1 MSTPPDPARL
11 QAASARFV
19 AFFRE
24 LGGAFLERE
33 DVLSQIAL
41 GLLCREHV
49 LLTGPPGTAKSQIAS
64 AVFERIL
71 DEDTGEPSLF
81 ARQLTESTVQTDL
94 IGPINFKTLTET
106 GRTEHFTDEGM
117 LGAVHAFLD
126 EVFDGRDML
135 LRAALNVLHERELK
149 QGTRITRGR
158 IECALMASNRYLA
171 EVLEDAR
178 ETLLAFV
185 DRVAFVGFVP
195 RGFADPA
202 NLNAVLRR
210 QIGGDGRPTLDAPLT
225 IQDLDALQDAVDS
238 VFVSDA
244 MCESLAALLDL
255 VDTEQKSAARADPGF
270 IPTRY
275 LSTRT
280 AVRSGRI
287 LRALC
292 VHDQI
297 FQHPARPLEARHD
310 DLAGL
315 RLHLVLSGPAPS
327 AIGRLLE
334 RETDARERRQLGIVR
349 TEREIFDRC
358 FARLPITRAQPRP
371 MRPSKPAPPQQS
383 PAKPPP
389 LPTTSAPPPLLKANP
404 IEERARA
411 ALASRNPAKLIE
423 VMRELVG
430 PARAAGPE
438 AERATE
444 LLDACAAALHA
455 EGVHAGLS
463 ASGDP
468 RRVAHATAKDL
479 GALGTTLEQ
488 AGPGSRALARWLR
501 GRALTVLSEAAAYAL
516 GLPATELGHLAGLGG
531 LGTSADPM
539 KHAEARVEALEEL
552 SSERRALLAGG
563 VDPHEREAADAA
575 WARGVAA
582 AEDDVAALCDAAL
595 QQAAAKSLAV
605 RGPGELAEVLTELG
619 PELHRVR
626 ATARRLGAIRGGA
639 GPSPSPSPIEI
650 GVLGS
655 RVGALVTAALDR
667 LDAHDRDAFHRTIE
681 GILGVLEAAGL
692 GAVVAGKDWVSA
704 AATVLARSE
713 ADPPPR
719 SPGEE
724 LDHTGYRRLR
734 KALPRVSNAY
744 VLGRLA
750 VRVTSPAPR
759 EGGASP
765 ITALLAEVPEPVRA
779 EAARLD
785 FRRIEH
791 AVDYLEAWWSALD
804 ATRPE
809 ESSQDRLTR
818 LVRSRFFT
826 VIIDESA
833 LVRFVLEARL
843 VAEMAPAHSEEAA
856 RVLARIDALKTRT
869 TQRLQDLLRSR
880 ADAAWAGALG
890 AAVERGA

>member
-1 MSTPPDPARL
+1 
-11 QAASARFV
+11 
-19 AFFRE
+19 
-24 LGGAFLERE
+24 
-33 DVLSQIAL
+33 
-41 GLLCREHV
+41 
-49 LLTGPPGTAKSQIAS
+49 
-64 AVFERIL
+64 
-71 DEDTGEPSLF
+71 
-81 ARQLTESTVQTDL
+81 
-94 IGPINFKTLTET
+94 
-106 GRTEHFTDEGM
+106 
-117 LGAVHAFLD
+117 
-126 EVFDGRDML
+126 
-135 LRAALNVLHERELK
+135 
-149 QGTRITRGR
+149 
-158 IECALMASNRYLA
+158 
-171 EVLEDAR
+171 
-178 ETLLAFV
+178 
-185 DRVAFVGFVP
+185 
-195 RGFADPA
+195 
-202 NLNAVLRR
+202 
-210 QIGGDGRPTLDAPLT
+210 
-225 IQDLDALQDAVDS
+225 
-238 VFVSDA
+238 
-244 MCESLAALLDL
+244 
-255 VDTEQKSAARADPGF
+255 
-270 IPTRY
+270 
-275 LSTRT
+275 
-280 AVRSGRI
+280 
-287 LRALC
+287 
-292 VHDQI
+292 
-297 FQHPARPLEARHD
+297 
-310 DLAGL
+310 
-315 RLHLVLSGPAPS
+315 
-327 AIGRLLE
+327 
-334 RETDARERRQLGIVR
+334 
-349 TEREIFDRC
+349 
-358 FARLPITRAQPRP
+358 
-371 MRPSKPAPPQQS
+371 
-383 PAKPPP
+383 
-389 LPTTSAPPPLLKANP
+389 
-404 IEERARA
+404 
-411 ALASRNPAKLIE
+411 
-423 VMRELVG
+423 
-430 PARAAGPE
+430 
-438 AERATE
+438 
-444 LLDACAAALHA
+444 
-455 EGVHAGLS
+455 
-463 ASGDP
+463 
-468 RRVAHATAKDL
+468 
-479 GALGTTLEQ
+479 
-488 AGPGSRALARWLR
+488 
-501 GRALTVLSEAAAYAL
+501 
-516 GLPATELGHLAGLGG
+516 
-531 LGTSADPM
+531 M